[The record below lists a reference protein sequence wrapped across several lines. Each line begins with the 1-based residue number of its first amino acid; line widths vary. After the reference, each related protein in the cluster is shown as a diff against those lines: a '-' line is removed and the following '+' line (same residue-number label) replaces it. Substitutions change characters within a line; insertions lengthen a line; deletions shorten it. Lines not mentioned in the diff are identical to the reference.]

1 MLQGCARPF
10 CSSPRS
16 APPPRRRRRLSRR
29 TRALLLDAQ
38 AARESAP
45 EVAALM
51 AEELKKDKAWEDA
64 QVKEFEALAKG
75 YLPKL

>member
-1 MLQGCARPF
+1 
-10 CSSPRS
+10 
-16 APPPRRRRRLSRR
+16 
-29 TRALLLDAQ
+29 LLLDAQ
-38 AARESAP
+38 AALESAP

-51 AEELKKDKAWEDA
+51 ATELKKDKAWEAA